1 MKCAATLT
9 TCGIKRALALPI
21 LTLALVLSQAAC
33 SNAGHKTAA
42 GPTPTAHAPSEL
54 LFAVLE
60 AVGLGSSSG
69 SGPGVAEAHDTIAI
83 VEADGTV
90 RAKATFKPRHVPFVG
105 NADPLLQPE
114 ARIAAGAVFY
124 IDGDGVVRRLDA
136 SGGVTEVAKFP
147 ITQSQQEVSFAVSPD
162 GQHLV
167 ANVLTLPPPGPSG
180 PEQGFQPGVPFHLEL
195 EAADAGGSTRT
206 LSEVDVGQGV
216 SPLNLVLVVGWDSSG
231 PLVTALDVGTQQGS
245 LGRGVGRQL
254 ARLDQSGHVSE
265 PLLQQDCFIWERS
278 PSGTTLCTDGNDRN
292 ITERSASGQVLW
304 AFPPADQQYLYVT
317 MSPDGSHIAC
327 TLWYMGGDQ
336 VRSRDGSVV
345 DLPDKLLSEGWLDDD
360 TIIGV
365 KGDYPAPTGDLATVH
380 LSSPSQLTDLGFKGL
395 FVGLIR

>member
-1 MKCAATLT
+1 
-9 TCGIKRALALPI
+9 
-21 LTLALVLSQAAC
+21 
-33 SNAGHKTAA
+33 
-42 GPTPTAHAPSEL
+42 
-54 LFAVLE
+54 VLE
-60 AVGLGSSSG
+60 AVGPGSSSG

-90 RAKATFKPRHVPFVG
+90 RVKATFKPRHVPFVG

-147 ITQSQQEVSFAVSPD
+147 ISQSQQEVSFAVSPD
-162 GQHLV
+162 GYHLV

-206 LSEVDVGQGV
+206 LSEVDVDQGV
-216 SPLNLVLVVGWDSSG
+216 IPNLVQVVGWDSSG
-231 PLVTALDVGTQQGS
+231 PLVDTIGSYGTQQGS
-245 LGRGVGRQL
+245 LGRWVGGQL

-278 PSGTTLCTDGNDRN
+278 PSGTTLCTDGNNRN
-292 ITERSASGQVLW
+292 VRELSASGQVLW

-327 TLWYMGGDQ
+327 TLWYMGGPITPGTSGGRDQ

-345 DLPDKLLSEGWLDDD
+345 DLPDRFLPEGWLDDD

-380 LSSPSQLTDLGFKGL
+380 LSSPNQLTDLGLRGL
-395 FVGLIR
+395 FVGPIR